1 MGNMIVTGTA
11 DGLFEIGLDGA
22 IRRQAMA
29 GTEVRAVS
37 GAWAIADD
45 RIVSLADGRPVDL
58 PDGLV
63 PQCLLSG
70 GGGSCLVG
78 TSSARLFEIGSG
90 RAQPIASFD
99 AIPERHQW
107 STPWGGPPD
116 TRSMTRVP
124 DGLLVNVHVGGVWR
138 GDDEGWTEA
147 VPAGHDVHQVVAHE
161 TTVVAAGGDGVGISN
176 DGGATWTWSADG
188 LHAAY
193 CRAAAIADGF
203 VLVAASTGP
212 ATTHASIYR
221 RPLGAADKPFEPC
234 GDSSPTGL
242 PAGFKRNIDTFE
254 LAAAGE
260 MVVVSTPTS
269 ELYLS
274 DDSGET
280 WLRINDALPGI
291 RCVAFSG

>member
-22 IRRQAMA
+22 IRRQALP

-45 RIVSLADGRPVDL
+45 RVVSLADGRPIPL
-58 PDGLV
+58 PDGLA
-63 PQCLLSG
+63 PQCLFSPAA
-70 GGGSCLVG
+70 GSCLVG
-78 TSSARLFEIGSG
+78 TSAARLFEVGSG
-90 RAQPIASFD
+90 QAQPIGSFD
-99 AIPERHQW
+99 GIPRRHEW

-116 TRSMTRVP
+116 TRSMTRTA
-124 DGLLVNVHVGGVWR
+124 DALLVNVHVGGVWR
-138 GDDEGWTEA
+138 GDDTGWTEA
-147 VPAGHDVHQVVAHE
+147 VPAGHDVHQVVALD
-161 TTVVAAGGDGVGISN
+161 TTVVAAGGDGVGVSL
-176 DGGATWTWSADG
+176 DGGATWKWSSDG

-221 RPLGAADKPFEPC
+221 RPLGADDKPFEPC
-234 GDSSPTGL
+234 GDSTPTGL

-260 MVVVSTPTS
+260 LVAVATPTS

-274 DDSGET
+274 DDSGEN

-291 RCVAFSG
+291 RCVGFVD

>member
-1 MGNMIVTGTA
+1 MENMIVTGTA
-11 DGLFEIGLDGA
+11 DGVFEIGLDGD
-22 IRRQAMA
+22 IRRQALP

-45 RIVSLADGRPVDL
+45 RVVSLADGRAIDL
-58 PDGLV
+58 PGGLV
-63 PQCLLSG
+63 PQCLLSAA
-70 GGGSCLVG
+70 GGSCLVG
-78 TSSARLFEIGSG
+78 TSSARLFEVGSG
-90 RAQPIASFD
+90 QAQAIGSFD

-116 TRSMTRVP
+116 TRSIARLP
-124 DGLLVNVHVGGVWR
+124 DAVLVNVHVGGVWR

-147 VPAGHDVHQVVAHE
+147 VPAAHDVHQVVTHE
-161 TTVVAAGGDGVGISN
+161 TTTVAAGGDGVGISV
-176 DGGATWTWSADG
+176 DSGATWSWSADG
-188 LHAAY
+188 LHAPY

-234 GDSSPTGL
+234 GGSSPIGL

-254 LAAAGE
+254 LVAAGE
-260 MVVVSTPTS
+260 LVVVATPTS

-274 DDSGET
+274 DDSGEN

-291 RCVAFSG
+291 RCVAFVD